1 MRGSIGFAKLTS
13 LRVRFQLSWKFMT
26 LLGLLEE
33 LMKDRV
39 LETTSCPIFVQL
51 MEFSMFYVWFFPLA
65 FSPSASFVLV

>member
-1 MRGSIGFAKLTS
+1 
-13 LRVRFQLSWKFMT
+13 MT